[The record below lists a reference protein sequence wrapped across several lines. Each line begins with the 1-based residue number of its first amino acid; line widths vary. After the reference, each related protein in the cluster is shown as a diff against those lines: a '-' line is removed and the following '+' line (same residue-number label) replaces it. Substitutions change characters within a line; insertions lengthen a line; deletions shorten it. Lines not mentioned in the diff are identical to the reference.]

1 MPGGILVLLPI
12 GNRSNKEKIR
22 QGDRIPEGVGM
33 EALWAEAGIM
43 RRQPWKTLG
52 EHCKQKSSDWK
63 AQWRGKAWQVQA
75 TEESEAEDLQTRDTQ
90 QKLNRQEPAV
100 LITFDSEKH
109 SSRLQRH
116 KYTFTYIENLANFH
130 LEKHISVNS
139 QFRNELLN
147 YGCYDNDS
155 FREWGFIS
163 MS

>member
-12 GNRSNKEKIR
+12 GNRSIRKNKAGR
-22 QGDRIPEGVGM
+22 QNPRCGM
-33 EALWAEAGIM
+33 EALWAGAGIM

-63 AQWRGKAWQVQA
+63 AQWRKSLAGSSDRGEWGWGSANKGYTAEAQQA
-75 TEESEAEDLQTRDTQ
+75 GASCSLHLTVKSTHHYSKDTIT
-90 QKLNRQEPAV
+90 V
-100 LITFDSEKH
+100 LH
-109 SSRLQRH
+109 
-116 KYTFTYIENLANFH
+116 ENLANFH

-147 YGCYDNDS
+147 YGCYDNYS